1 MDRFL
6 EKDKNTILSHNGASS
21 ILYSKSIAPTGYHI
35 LFQNKQNTVCHKFF
49 IKCRKKRVVR
59 MSLVTLVL
67 LCPVL
72 DHGLVVFC
80 SFRVTLL
87 LVFRLLII
95 ADLSPPSKKCRYPH
109 SSDMPNISVFTEA
122 KREGTR

>member
-1 MDRFL
+1 
-6 EKDKNTILSHNGASS
+6 
-21 ILYSKSIAPTGYHI
+21 
-35 LFQNKQNTVCHKFF
+35 
-49 IKCRKKRVVR
+49 

-72 DHGLVVFC
+72 GHGLVVFC

-87 LVFRLLII
+87 LVFRLPII
-95 ADLSPPSKKCRYPH
+95 ADLSPPSKKFRYPH